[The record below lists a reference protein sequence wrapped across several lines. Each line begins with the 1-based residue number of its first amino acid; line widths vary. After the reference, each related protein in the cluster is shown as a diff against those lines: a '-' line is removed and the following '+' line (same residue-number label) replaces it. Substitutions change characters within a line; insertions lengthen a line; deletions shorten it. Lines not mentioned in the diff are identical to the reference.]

1 MERATRLSCLV
12 ALNESPVFASKNF
25 ILFAKDLR
33 SLLPRARTQESA
45 YALGV
50 LVISSPFNF
59 NL

>member
-12 ALNESPVFASKNF
+12 ALNESTVFASKNF

-50 LVISSPFNF
+50 LVIS
-59 NL
+59 